1 MTGFQAFLFSSLLL
15 YWVVALYNYDLKSA
29 PQTNYQA
36 AVCLYVAKLFDPLLS
51 YQEHGFVKFRF
62 QTGCT
67 MQSTFNLKVAVACVP
82 FSLLNHN

>member
-15 YWVVALYNYDLKSA
+15 YWVVALYNYDLES
-29 PQTNYQA
+29 PLETNYQA
-36 AVCLYVAKLFDPLLS
+36 AGYLYVGKRFGPLLS

-62 QTGCT
+62 QTGGT
-67 MQSTFNLKVAVACVP
+67 MQSTFNLKVVVACVP